1 MYLQSEP
8 KHSSNSSLS
17 NMSSTS
23 SSNCIISSAA
33 ASGGDE
39 EDGASDELEDLLDF
53 AVVMAEVEL
62 PVGIR
67 EEVEAEREGEGE
79 KKLVEGGGVSTG

>member
-1 MYLQSEP
+1 
-8 KHSSNSSLS
+8 
-17 NMSSTS
+17 MSSTS

-67 EEVEAEREGEGE
+67 EEV
-79 KKLVEGGGVSTG
+79 